1 MEWCTCN
8 GFQAD
13 LLFNLAG
20 NMESPQ
26 EVRLYLKGRYPKVGK
41 SHHGSKPDS
50 R

>member
-1 MEWCTCN
+1 MECCTYN

-13 LLFNLAG
+13 LLFHLARY
-20 NMESPQ
+20 MESSQ
-26 EVRLYLKGRYPKVGK
+26 EVRFYLKGRYSAVGK